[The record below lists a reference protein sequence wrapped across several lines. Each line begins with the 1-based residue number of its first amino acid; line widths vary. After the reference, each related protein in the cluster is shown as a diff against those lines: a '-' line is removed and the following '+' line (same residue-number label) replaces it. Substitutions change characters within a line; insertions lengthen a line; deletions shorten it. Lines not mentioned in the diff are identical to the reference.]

1 MKKILALTLVL
12 IMALSLATTAFAAE
26 GDTYSITINNKL
38 DGHTYEAYQIF
49 TGDLAKNSANDDVDG
64 TNAVLSNV
72 VWGNGVTIPA
82 EGIVIGK
89 DADGNEIKSTDATA
103 IAEALAKKT
112 LKLEDL
118 LAVLTLTENKA
129 TSTDKGDYYLIDN
142 LQPGY
147 YLIKDANDSL
157 DGKYDAYTAYII
169 EVLEDST
176 VNPKSSIPE
185 VDKQVWDEE
194 DDAEEG
200 NEDGWGETAD
210 HAMNETFQFKLIATL
225 PADVNFAEY
234 EKYQVVFKDQMS
246 QGITFENVVSV
257 KINGA
262 EVQQYTLSDNAKA
275 PLKGAAEWSLTIAD
289 IKTAT
294 GNAVDLTK
302 GAVVEVIYNAHLNEE
317 AKVGNDDS
325 NKNTVYLEYSN
336 NPNAGGEN
344 ELGKTTED
352 TVWVFTYK
360 VDSTKY
366 ADEIKDTN
374 KLPGAGFT
382 LYTTTDGTTKG
393 NPVKLVFDATKKV
406 YRPASAAEIAADAT
420 AEVKTVVTE
429 MTSAADG
436 KFNVIGLDVG
446 TYIMEETNVPAGYN
460 KCADITIEITAVHEE
475 TDKDNA
481 ETEITMK
488 KDNVA
493 ASQVDVVN
501 KSGTILPE
509 AGGMGT
515 TIFYIVGGLL
525 AVAAVVLLITKKR
538 MSSAE

>member
-38 DGHTYEAYQIF
+38 NGHTYEAYQIF
-49 TGDLAKNSANDDVDG
+49 TGDLDKNSANDNAPN

-72 VWGNGVTIPA
+72 VWGNGVTVPA
-82 EGIVIGK
+82 EGIVIGE

-118 LAVLTLTENKA
+118 LAVLTLTGNKA
-129 TSTDKGDYYLIDN
+129 TSTDEGDYYLIDN
-142 LQPGY
+142 LEPGY

-194 DDAEEG
+194 ADAEEDH
-200 NEDGWGETAD
+200 EKGWGETAD

-246 QGITFENVVSV
+246 KGITFEKVVSV

-275 PLKGAAEWSLTIAD
+275 PFKGAAEWSLTIAD

-294 GNAVDLTK
+294 ANAVDLTK

-317 AKVGNDDS
+317 AVVGNDDS

-336 NPNAGGEN
+336 NPNAGGEADF
-344 ELGKTTED
+344 GKTPED
-352 TVWVFTYK
+352 TVWVFTYE
-360 VDSTKY
+360 VESTKY
-366 ADEIKDTN
+366 ADKIETGKE
-374 KLPGAGFT
+374 LPGAGFT

-393 NPVKLVFDATKKV
+393 NPVKLC
-406 YRPASAAEIAADAT
+406 
-420 AEVKTVVTE
+420 
-429 MTSAADG
+429 
-436 KFNVIGLDVG
+436 L
-446 TYIMEETNVPAGYN
+446 
-460 KCADITIEITAVHEE
+460 
-475 TDKDNA
+475 
-481 ETEITMK
+481 
-488 KDNVA
+488 
-493 ASQVDVVN
+493 
-501 KSGTILPE
+501 ILPR
-509 AGGMGT
+509 MHT
-515 TIFYIVGGLL
+515 VPLPLL
-525 AVAAVVLLITKKR
+525 KSMLMTLMQK
-538 MSSAE
+538 

>member
-38 DGHTYEAYQIF
+38 NGHTYEAYQIF
-49 TGDLAKNSANDDVDG
+49 TGDLSKNSANDNVAG
-64 TNAVLSNV
+64 TTAVLSNV
-72 VWGNGVTIPA
+72 KWGANAKQTGAVAEEVLNGLTI
-82 EGIVIGK
+82 E
-89 DADGNEIKSTDATA
+89 NA
-103 IAEALAKKT
+103 IEFVDFTKAP
-112 LKLEDL
+112 
-118 LAVLTLTENKA
+118 VA
-129 TSTDKGDYYLIDN
+129 TSSDEGDYYLIDK
-142 LQPGY
+142 LEPGY

-157 DGKYDAYTAYII
+157 DEKYDAYTAYII
-169 EVLEDST
+169 EVVENST

-194 DDAEEG
+194 ADAEAKHT
-200 NEDGWGETAD
+200 NGWGETAD
-210 HAMNETFQFKLIATL
+210 HFINETFQFKLIATL

-246 QGITFENVVSV
+246 QGITFENIVSV

-275 PLKGAAEWSLTIAD
+275 PFKGAAEWSLTIAD

-294 GNAVDLTK
+294 ANAVDLTK

-336 NPNAGGEN
+336 NPNAGGEADF
-344 ELGKTTED
+344 GKTPED
-352 TVWVFTYK
+352 TVWVFTYE
-360 VDSTKY
+360 VESTKY
-366 ADEIKDTN
+366 ADEIKTG
-374 KLPGAGFT
+374 KELPGAGFT

-393 NPVKLVFDATKKV
+393 NPVKLVFDTDKNV
-406 YRPASAAEIAADAT
+406 YRPASAAEIDADAN
-420 AEVKTVVTE
+420 AEEKKVVTE
-429 MTSAADG
+429 MTSDEDG
-436 KFNVIGLDVG
+436 KFHVIGLDVG

-481 ETEITMK
+481 VTNITMK

-501 KSGTILPE
+501 KSGAVLPE
-509 AGGMGT
+509 TGGMGT

-538 MSSAE
+538 MNSAE

>member
-38 DGHTYEAYQIF
+38 DNHTYEAYQIF
-49 TGDLAKNSANDDVDG
+49 TGDLDKNSVNDNVPN

-72 VWGNGVTIPA
+72 VWGNGVTVPA

-112 LKLEDL
+112 LELKDL

-129 TSTDKGDYYLIDN
+129 TSTDEGDYYLIDN
-142 LQPGY
+142 LEPGY

-169 EVLEDST
+169 EVLENST

-194 DDAEEG
+194 ADAEEG
-200 NEDGWGETAD
+200 NKDGWGETAD
-210 HAMNETFQFKLIATL
+210 HFINETFQFKLIATL

-246 QGITFENVVSV
+246 QGITFENIVSV

-336 NPNAGGEN
+336 NPNAGGEADF
-344 ELGKTTED
+344 GKTPVD

-360 VDSTKY
+360 MDNNKVDGN
-366 ADEIKDTN
+366 EQP
-374 KLPGAGFT
+374 LGGAGFR
-382 LYTTTDGTTKG
+382 LYTDAGCTTELPVIFDSSLNAYRLAKEGENGEEMFSAQTTG
-393 NPVKLVFDATKKV
+393 VFNIV
-406 YRPASAAEIAADAT
+406 
-420 AEVKTVVTE
+420 
-429 MTSAADG
+429 
-436 KFNVIGLDVG
+436 GLDVG
-446 TYIMEETNVPAGYN
+446 TYYLKETTTPNGYN
-460 KCADITIEITAVHEE
+460 TCPVVTVNITAIHAEAESE
-475 TDKDNA
+475 TTA
-481 ETEITMK
+481 ATEIVMTQDGTETSANK
-488 KDNVA
+488 I
-493 ASQVDVVN
+493 VN